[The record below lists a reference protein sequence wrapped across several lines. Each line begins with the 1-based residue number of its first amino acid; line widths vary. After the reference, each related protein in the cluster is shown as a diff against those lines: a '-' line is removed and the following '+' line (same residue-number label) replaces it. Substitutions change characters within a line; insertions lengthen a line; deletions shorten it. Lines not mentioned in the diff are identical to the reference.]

1 MEKTCSSALLLH
13 NEHGIFEDFLLVVHF
28 LVAHGLVWSAFIG
41 AESLTTYLLVLACH
55 GNSPQPTQDQSATQD
70 DLQRLMRMIQPLEL
84 HEHELARRY
93 GMNGDIDAVEV
104 LNIAKERKDHESA
117 SVLNN
122 LLRCRKRKNEM
133 ELFISKKAPRPLP
146 SIYATGRRNKFDI
159 DGSRIWAVLIGIDS
173 YNDPMSL
180 LQGCVRDALTMQAYI
195 KEDLRVPRDRI
206 QLLLNPDPYRDT
218 ASDTTAFQ
226 LLLTPNPIEHHP
238 SYFKDNIGGNGN
250 IEALCPMDRTSRYI
264 PHRSIVPDI
273 SDREINVILK
283 RICHAKGHRITVVL
297 DCCHSGGG
305 TRLPETGIRFALP
318 VERFL
323 GHILE
328 AAEKQRKNG
337 ADLVSVLSSDWK
349 ADMYCHVVLAACK
362 DYQLA
367 KEVTIR
373 DGESAGVFT
382 DALVHTLR
390 YGQSSRHSTYVDL
403 QSALP
408 SSNSQTPVVA
418 GEHKT
423 ERIWFQN

>member
-1 MEKTCSSALLLH
+1 MHDTYGMDQVISARP
-13 NEHGIFEDFLLVVHF
+13 
-28 LVAHGLVWSAFIG
+28 FI
-41 AESLTTYLLVLACH
+41 
-55 GNSPQPTQDQSATQD
+55 DQSATQD

-93 GMNGDIDAVEV
+93 GMNGDIDTVEV
-104 LNIAKERKDHESA
+104 LNITKERKDHESA

-122 LLRCRKRKNEM
+122 LLRCCKRRNEM
-133 ELFISKKAPRPLP
+133 ELFLSKKAPRPLP
-146 SIYATGRRNKFDI
+146 SIYATG
-159 DGSRIWAVLIGIDS
+159 
-173 YNDPMSL
+173 
-180 LQGCVRDALTMQAYI
+180 CVRDALTMQAYL

-206 QLLLNPDPYRDT
+206 QLLLNPNPYCDT
-218 ASDTTAFQ
+218 ASDITAFQ
-226 LLLTPNPIEHHP
+226 VLYNPMAHILCNLYPAPLTTSSCSPPTRSNIIRTLVNLSTNPKIQRGDRIIIFFSRHGSSYSCS

-250 IEALCPMDRTSRYI
+250 IKALCPMDRTSRYI

-305 TRLPETGIRFALP
+305 TRLPEMGIRFALP

-390 YGQSSRHSTYVDL
+390 YGQLSRHSTYVDL

>member
-1 MEKTCSSALLLH
+1 MQLCSA
-13 NEHGIFEDFLLVVHF
+13 
-28 LVAHGLVWSAFIG
+28 VAQRTWYFRRLFTGRTFSRSPWVGLVSIG
-41 AESLTTYLLVLACH
+41 AESLTTYLLVLAWCLDTPNH
-55 GNSPQPTQDQSATQD
+55 LRRCNTMHETYGMDQVISARPFIDQSATQD

-104 LNIAKERKDHESA
+104 LNIAKERKDRESA

-122 LLRCRKRKNEM
+122 LFRCRKRRNKM
-133 ELFISKKAPRPLP
+133 ELFLSKKAPRPLP

-180 LQGCVRDALTMQAYI
+180 LQGW
-195 KEDLRVPRDRI
+195 
-206 QLLLNPDPYRDT
+206 
-218 ASDTTAFQ
+218 FQ
-226 LLLTPNPIEHHP
+226 EIEFSSFSTPIPIVILLLTPRLSS

-273 SDREINVILK
+273 SDREISVILK
-283 RICHAKGHRITVVL
+283 RICHAKGHRITVIL

-328 AAEKQRKNG
+328 AEEKQRKNG

-349 ADMYCHVVLAACK
+349 VDMYCHVVLAACK
-362 DYQLA
+362 DHQLA

-390 YGQSSRHSTYVDL
+390 YGQWSRHSTYVDL